1 MKTQN
6 DRLLN
11 YLERHGDIDPLRALS
26 ELGVFRLAARV
37 NDLRRTGVKIHKT
50 MVSVTNRFGESCRV
64 ARYRLVE
71 K

>member
-1 MKTQN
+1 MQTQN
-6 DRLLN
+6 DRLLH

-37 NDLRRTGVKIHKT
+37 NDLRNAGVKIHRT

-64 ARYRLVE
+64 ALYRLV